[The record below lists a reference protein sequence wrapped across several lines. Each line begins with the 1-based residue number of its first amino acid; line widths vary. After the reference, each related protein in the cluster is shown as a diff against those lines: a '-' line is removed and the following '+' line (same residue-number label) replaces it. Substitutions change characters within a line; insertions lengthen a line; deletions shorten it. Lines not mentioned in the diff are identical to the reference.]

1 MDDGQSPSAW
11 SRGVSEPEKP
21 TPGASARAEVPRA
34 CGGIRSDFRAER
46 AKGTGFSIED
56 GAHRVASQASQSVA
70 QYLSPFSHNGWPL
83 SARMHLRTLLA
94 FELGI
99 RKRKARLVCFTVSFT
114 LFPWVRF
121 VLSAALL
128 NYICSDEVGSAEVVQ
143 ERSGRLGVWSQ
154 HSGSGVVRFQSSKS
168 SGSRLVPFFWMGSP
182 EVGSEGQVAM
192 W

>member
-1 MDDGQSPSAW
+1 MDG
-11 SRGVSEPEKP
+11 
-21 TPGASARAEVPRA
+21 
-34 CGGIRSDFRAER
+34 
-46 AKGTGFSIED
+46 
-56 GAHRVASQASQSVA
+56 
-70 QYLSPFSHNGWPL
+70 LSPHGCTF
-83 SARMHLRTLLA
+83 AQLLPA
-94 FELGI
+94 HGI
-99 RKRKARLVCFTVSFT
+99 RKRNARVCFTVSFT

-154 HSGSGVVRFQSSKS
+154 HSGSGVVRFQSS
-168 SGSRLVPFFWMGSP
+168 GSRLVPFFWMGSP

>member
-1 MDDGQSPSAW
+1 
-11 SRGVSEPEKP
+11 
-21 TPGASARAEVPRA
+21 
-34 CGGIRSDFRAER
+34 
-46 AKGTGFSIED
+46 
-56 GAHRVASQASQSVA
+56 
-70 QYLSPFSHNGWPL
+70 
-83 SARMHLRTLLA
+83 MHLRTA
-94 FELGI
+94 PSFRGI
-99 RKRKARLVCFTVSFT
+99 EKEMQGGGFTVSFT

-154 HSGSGVVRFQSSKS
+154 HSGSGVVRFQSS
-168 SGSRLVPFFWMGSP
+168 GSRLVPFFWMGSP